1 LPAQGCPVEPVTAR
15 READDMRYATAQE
28 KQRVWRRIDVNTKI
42 ITREGHA
49 ALKQELDHLWR
60 VYRPEITQKV
70 AWAASLGD
78 RSENADYQYNKKLL
92 REIDRRVRYLR
103 KRLED
108 MRVVDY
114 SPEQEGRV
122 YFGAWVEIE
131 NEAGELKTF
140 RVVGYDEIYGRMDY
154 ISIDSP
160 MARALLKKEV
170 GDEFVVQIPTG
181 EALWWINE
189 ISYPK

>member
-1 LPAQGCPVEPVTAR
+1 
-15 READDMRYATAQE
+15 M
-28 KQRVWRRIDVNTKI
+28 NTKI
-42 ITREGHA
+42 ITREGHE

-108 MRVVDY
+108 MRVIDY
-114 SPEQEGRV
+114 AAEQEGRV
-122 YFGAWVEIE
+122 FFGAWVEIE
-131 NEAGELKTF
+131 NEAAEVKKF

-170 GDEFVVQIPTG
+170 GDEVIVQTPTG
-181 EALWWINE
+181 EALWFINE
-189 ISYPK
+189 ITYPK